1 MKRRRSVEEEA
12 DFSNLFSFHF
22 SFWRSIRLKLTK
34 EQITFALPT
43 MDVRNTVLAD
53 QCPLEVDFPCQPRK
67 YRAYNGYCNN
77 VQNPRWGNANTR
89 YLRFLPPDYSDGKAF
104 KKKQYEQPE
113 TFGCAFDISGV
124 DKKLFSFL
132 MDDIQMYMCCVL
144 NERAGVSIP
153 RQAND
158 GTFLPSARDISL
170 AVHKDVD
177 NPHLHL
183 TAMAAIWGQLVHND
197 ISHTPQMAGEFVIF
211 SSF

>member
-1 MKRRRSVEEEA
+1 MPTLARSLI
-12 DFSNLFSFHF
+12 DYLS
-22 SFWRSIRLKLTK
+22 LKLTK

-43 MDVRNTVLAD
+43 IDVRNTVLAD

-89 YLRFLPPDYSDGKAF
+89 YLRFLPPDYSDGECPMSVATSLSSDWSSVF
-104 KKKQYEQPE
+104 RFP
-113 TFGCAFDISGV
+113 
-124 DKKLFSFL
+124 
-132 MDDIQMYMCCVL
+132 
-144 NERAGVSIP
+144 GVSIP
-153 RQAND
+153 RQSSD

-197 ISHTPQMAGEFVIF
+197 ISHTPQMAGRCLFFVC
-211 SSF
+211 SFPLSRCLRDARPRGLNLMFPTNDELSLN

>member
-1 MKRRRSVEEEA
+1 M
-12 DFSNLFSFHF
+12 
-22 SFWRSIRLKLTK
+22 KLTK

-53 QCPLEVDFPCQPRK
+53 RCPLEVDFPCQPRK

-89 YLRFLPPDYSDGKAF
+89 YLRFLPPDYSDGIKTH
-104 KKKQYEQPE
+104 YWRMESME
-113 TFGCAFDISGV
+113 I
-124 DKKLFSFL
+124 LNN
-132 MDDIQMYMCCVL
+132 CCVSVS
-144 NERAGVSIP
+144 AGVSIP
-153 RQAND
+153 RQATD

-197 ISHTPQMAGEFVIF
+197 ISHTPQMAGELVFHSFSLHFLSVLLVNRQTTLPPLLYTKANFLFKELASIATRQSIF
-211 SSF
+211 